1 MIRMIILVNRR
12 FENSLKLYKRFVVED
27 CRRSVCAERN
37 RRRAEYFHD
46 GKKNSPKAG
55 RFFDT
60 RCSNV
65 DAPAVRKSRK
75 YLLGSA
81 IGWLSSLCAPLTPN
95 GMKINY
101 FVNSCVTLAVTEP
114 SLWTTAAQ
122 GTIFQFPM
130 SPYLFDC
137 ISVWYRRAILR
148 PYLLSRFH
156 FVSCSI
162 VAWPISARVRG
173 TLFYVAWIL

>member
-1 MIRMIILVNRR
+1 MIKISFFLEKTRKNHVW
-12 FENSLKLYKRFVVED
+12 LYEQRV
-27 CRRSVCAERN
+27 
-37 RRRAEYFHD
+37 EYFCD
-46 GKKNSPKAG
+46 VKENSPKAEI
-55 RFFDT
+55 FDT

-65 DAPAVRKSRK
+65 DAPGVRKSRK

-81 IGWLSSLCAPLTPN
+81 IGALSLLRAPLTPN

-130 SPYLFDC
+130 SPYLFER
-137 ISVWYRRAILR
+137 ISVWYVRAILR
-148 PYLLSRFH
+148 PYLSIRVKCVLHSRKDTAIKYDNYDED
-156 FVSCSI
+156 SPNI
-162 VAWPISARVRG
+162 QTIGISN
-173 TLFYVAWIL
+173 IS